1 MTTTTKAGGLSKLP
15 GSYFGESSEEKTKIE
30 DLQRIQQE
38 LRDALQNRQQLF
50 DPVLLAMAQGFLAP
64 TKTGSFGESIANAAA
79 LVGPAQASAEKQRL
93 ERLAMERELA
103 AADLQMTRK
112 AEGYKRLSQALSPQ
126 QPGAQAGPPTTEA
139 PAAGSVSQAA
149 SKGMQ
154 PINRNVLM
162 QMAISGDDE
171 LRKTAEFLLKLD
183 EDERK
188 NFVIVGDKII
198 DLRTQQPSYKGAQQ
212 QRAQTI
218 PGMRGS
224 YSMTD
229 EERDELIAS
238 QKKAAQE
245 GWLSSWMEQFK
256 NNPVAMPQK
265 PAKPP
270 EQADQAAATSPF
282 NKITRRSI
290 EEEEAQKA
298 ADKATAEEQA
308 KLDVKYS
315 EQIRTEGRS
324 AKGLIPIYNRLDSYY
339 KMPGTDKIMGVLEKP
354 DVLTNVF
361 AALEDAVKV
370 GTTSA
375 GIPAVRKILTQAGM
389 PQNLI
394 DRGIAMSQ
402 LMNIIHID
410 ERKGIGSGTSVS
422 NYEQQM
428 VNAMGLSMTDP
439 RGAAEQK
446 LDFLRKRADFRAKLA
461 KEMDDRKMSYR
472 QFEGTK
478 EFQDMFDDY
487 KKQLESIGPPRT
499 KPATATTAAPAAP
512 GVVQGSTGKWV
523 VQPDGSL
530 VRSK

>member
-1 MTTTTKAGGLSKLP
+1 MTTTTRAGGLSKLP

-93 ERLAMERELA
+93 ERIAMERELA

-126 QPGAQAGPPTTEA
+126 QPGAATGQVSTGVPAGQPPT
-139 PAAGSVSQAA
+139 GV
-149 SKGMQ
+149 Q
-154 PINRNVLM
+154 PVNRNLLI
-162 QMAISGDDE
+162 QMVMTGDEE
-171 LRKTAEFLLKLD
+171 LRKNAEFLLKLD

-198 DLRTQQPSYKGAQQ
+198 DLRTQKPSYKGAQQ

-218 PGMRGS
+218 PGMPGS
-224 YSMTD
+224 YMMTD
-229 EERDELIAS
+229 EERDELVSS
-238 QKKAAQE
+238 QRTAAQE
-245 GWLSSWMEQFK
+245 GWLDTWMQQFK
-256 NNPVAMPQK
+256 TNPVAMPQK
-265 PAKPP
+265 PAKPLG
-270 EQADQAAATSPF
+270 QADQAAAASPI

-499 KPATATTAAPAAP
+499 KPATATTPAPAAP
-512 GVVQGSTGKWV
+512 GVIQGSTGKWV
-523 VQPDGSL
+523 AQPDGSL

>member
-93 ERLAMERELA
+93 ERIAMERELA

-112 AEGYKRLSQALSPQ
+112 AEGHKRLSQALSPQ
-126 QPGAQAGPPTTEA
+126 QPGAATGQVSTGVPAGQPPT
-139 PAAGSVSQAA
+139 GV
-149 SKGMQ
+149 Q
-154 PINRNVLM
+154 PVNRNLLI
-162 QMAISGDDE
+162 QMVMTGDEE
-171 LRKTAEFLLKLD
+171 LKKNAEFLLKLD
-183 EDERK
+183 EEERK

-198 DLRTQQPSYKGAQQ
+198 DLRTQKPSYKGAQQ

-218 PGMRGS
+218 PGMPGS
-224 YSMTD
+224 YMMTD
-229 EERDELIAS
+229 EERDELVSS
-238 QKKAAQE
+238 QRTAAQE
-245 GWLSSWMEQFK
+245 GWLDTWMQQFK
-256 NNPVAMPQK
+256 TNPVAMPQK

-270 EQADQAAATSPF
+270 GQADQAAAASPI

>member
-1 MTTTTKAGGLSKLP
+1 MTTTSSRSGLANLP
-15 GSYFGESSEEKTKIE
+15 VSYFGQSTEEKTKIE

-38 LRDALQNRQQLF
+38 LRDALQSRQQLF
-50 DPVLLAMAQGFLAP
+50 DPVLLAMAQGFLSP
-64 TKTGSFGESIANAAA
+64 TKTGSFGEAIANTAA
-79 LVGPAQASAEKQRL
+79 LVGPAQAQAEKQRL
-93 ERLAMERELA
+93 ERLGMERELA

-126 QPGAQAGPPTTEA
+126 QPGAQPATLMGESTAQPPAGQP
-139 PAAGSVSQAA
+139 VSRGA
-149 SKGMQ
+149 Q
-154 PINRNVLM
+154 PINRNLLT
-162 QMAISGDDE
+162 QMVMSGDPE
-171 LRKTAEFLLKLD
+171 LTKVAEFLLKLD

-188 NFVIVGDKII
+188 NFVIVGDKVI

-218 PGMRGS
+218 PGMRGT

-229 EERDELIAS
+229 EERDQLIAS

-245 GWLSSWMEQFK
+245 GWLPSWMEQFK

-270 EQADQAAATSPF
+270 EQADQAAATSPV

-315 EQIRTEGRS
+315 EQIRTEARS
-324 AKGLIPIYNRLDSYY
+324 AKGLIPVYNRLNAYY

-354 DVLTNVF
+354 DVMTNIF

-389 PQNLI
+389 PQHLI

-446 LDFLRKRADFRAKLA
+446 LDFLRKRANFRAKLA
-461 KEMDDRKMSYR
+461 EEMDKRNMSYR
-472 QFEGTK
+472 QFEGTQ

-487 KKQLESIGPPRT
+487 KKQLESIGPPRGRISGGSS
-499 KPATATTAAPAAP
+499 AAPIGATPKQSGSYSAASQKTREIL
-512 GVVQGSTGKWV
+512 GI
-523 VQPDGSL
+523 
-530 VRSK
+530 R